1 MVLGS
6 SPVAV
11 TLSDSNASL
20 AEWLSV
26 PLQTKWLWVQISLLS
41 LKLGLGRSSLVFRLT
56 IEYGFTL
63 KLVREMIITYSYE
76 YFNKALILCI
86 YSFNYIKN

>member
-1 MVLGS
+1 MVLDS

-63 KLVREMIITYSYE
+63 KLVREMIITYSY
-76 YFNKALILCI
+76 
-86 YSFNYIKN
+86 